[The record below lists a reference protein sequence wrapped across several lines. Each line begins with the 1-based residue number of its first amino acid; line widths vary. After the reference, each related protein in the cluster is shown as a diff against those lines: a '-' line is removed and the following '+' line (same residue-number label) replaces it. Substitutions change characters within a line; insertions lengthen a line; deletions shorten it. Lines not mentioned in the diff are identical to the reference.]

1 MEKMVEILA
10 PAGDMEKLKTALYF
24 GADAVYL
31 SGKKF
36 GLRAFSGNFT
46 EEELIDAVNLVHS
59 QNKKVYVTINILAHN
74 SDFEGLKEYL
84 EFLNSIHVDG
94 VIVSDLGVAG
104 FVKKYAKDVELHVS
118 TQASITNKYSAMH
131 WIKLG
136 AKRLVLARELS
147 LKDIREIREFIPK
160 EIELECFVH
169 GAMCISYSGRCLLS
183 NFMTGRDSNRGACVQ
198 ACRWEYEINEVKR
211 KGQNFPILEDGK
223 GTYILNSKD
232 MCLINHI
239 KELIDAGINSFKI
252 EGRMK
257 SPYYVATVVNAYK
270 KAVADALNENN
281 TNINYSVNNN
291 IVDNDSISQ
300 LNSVKLDQISNEN
313 DTKYHICD
321 CVDNKSQNEC
331 VVNDNISQKNKN
343 MCICSNDNSCKKMV
357 KTDWVKEVQKTSHRQ
372 FTTGFYFEGENKEYF
387 ESSLPVQDSEFIAM
401 VLSDTNKEGFILI
414 EQRNRFVVGD
424 TLEILSP
431 TENFNKTF
439 VVEEMKNELGE
450 TITVADQVQQKLYL
464 KTPYKLN
471 ANDILRRDKC

>member
-1 MEKMVEILA
+1 MENMVEILA
-10 PAGDMEKLKTALYF
+10 PAGDFEKLKTALYF

-46 EEELIDAVNLVHS
+46 EEELLDAVNLVHS
-59 QNKKVYVTINILAHN
+59 KNKKVYITINILAHN
-74 SDFEGLKEYL
+74 SDFDGLKEYL
-84 EFLNSIHVDG
+84 EYLNKIKVDG
-94 VIVSDLGVAG
+94 VIVSDLGVAS
-104 FVKKYAKDVELHVS
+104 FVKKYAPNVELHVS

-131 WIKLG
+131 WIELG

-147 LKDIREIREFIPK
+147 LKDIKEIREFIPK

-211 KGQNFPILEDGK
+211 KGQNFPILEDSK

-270 KAVADALNENN
+270 KAVEEIFNSQQNDTDNQLNKNLSINDTISQNDTTKTNNMSNINENKYQIKN
-281 TNINYSVNNN
+281 NNDNVSQNNDIVIDNQFQIDEEMNICATDNINK
-291 IVDNDSISQ
+291 
-300 LNSVKLDQISNEN
+300 KL
-313 DTKYHICD
+313 
-321 CVDNKSQNEC
+321 
-331 VVNDNISQKNKN
+331 
-343 MCICSNDNSCKKMV
+343 V

-387 ESSLPVQDSEFIAM
+387 ENSLPVQDSEFIAM
-401 VLSDTNKEGFILI
+401 VLNDTNEEGYTLI

-439 VVEEMKNELGE
+439 VVEEIKNENGDKVE
-450 TITVADQVQQKLYL
+450 VADQVQQKLYL
-464 KTPYKLN
+464 KTPFKLQ
-471 ANDILRRDKC
+471 ANDILRRDKV

>member
-46 EEELIDAVNLVHS
+46 EEELIEAVNLVHG
-59 QNKKVYVTINILAHN
+59 QNKKVYITINILAHN

-84 EFLNSIHVDG
+84 EFLNSIKIDG
-94 VIVSDLGVAG
+94 VIVSDLGVAS
-104 FVKKYAKDVELHVS
+104 FVKKYAPQVELHIS

-131 WIKLG
+131 WIELG

-147 LKDIREIREFIPK
+147 LKDIKEIREYIPK

-211 KGQNFPILEDGK
+211 KGQNFPILEDK
-223 GTYILNSKD
+223 RGTYILNSKD

-270 KAVADALNENN
+270 KALEEVVNF
-281 TNINYSVNNN
+281 NINNVNMDENKDMCINDTLSQNDCN
-291 IVDNDSISQ
+291 ILGNVSAVNDTLTQITTNNDSASQ
-300 LNSVKLDQISNEN
+300 SGADNN
-313 DTKYHICD
+313 DTK
-321 CVDNKSQNEC
+321 
-331 VVNDNISQKNKN
+331 SQKCENVN
-343 MCICSNDNSCKKMV
+343 TCVNYNFDKKLV

-387 ESSLPVQDSEFIAM
+387 EDSLPVQDSEFIAM
-401 VLSDTNKEGFILI
+401 VLENTNEDGYTFV
-414 EQRNRFVVGD
+414 EQRNRFALGE

-431 TENFNKTF
+431 GENFNKTF
-439 VVEEMKNELGE
+439 VVEEIKNELGE
-450 TITVADQVQQKLYL
+450 SVEVANQVQQKLYI
-464 KTPYKLN
+464 KTPVKLQ
-471 ANDILRRDKC
+471 ANDILRRDKI

>member
-46 EEELIDAVNLVHS
+46 EEELIEAVNLIHS

-84 EFLNSIHVDG
+84 EFLNLIHVDG
-94 VIVSDLGVAG
+94 VIVSDLGVAS
-104 FVKKYAKDVELHVS
+104 FVKKYAPNVELHVS

-147 LKDIREIREFIPK
+147 LKDIKEIREFIPK

-211 KGQNFPILEDGK
+211 KGQNFPILEDK
-223 GTYILNSKD
+223 RGTYILNSKD
-232 MCLINHI
+232 MCLINHV

-270 KAVADALNENN
+270 KAVEDVLNDSNSNTNDNENN
-281 TNINYSVNNN
+281 NITNND
-291 IVDNDSISQ
+291 IVSQ
-300 LNSVKLDQISNEN
+300 LHYCKLDQISNKN
-313 DTKYHICD
+313 DTKYQTCD
-321 CVDNKSQNEC
+321 CFDNESQIEC
-331 VVNDNISQKNKN
+331 VVNDNKSQSYDK
-343 MCICSNDNSCKKMV
+343 MHTCSNDNGCKKIV
-357 KTDWVKEVQKTSHRQ
+357 KTDWIKEVQKTSHRQ

-401 VLSDTNKEGFILI
+401 VLENTNEEGFTLI
-414 EQRNRFVVGD
+414 EQRNRFIVGD

-431 TENFNKTF
+431 SENFNKTF

-450 TITVADQVQQKLYL
+450 AITVADQVQQKLYL
-464 KTPYKLN
+464 KTPYKLSK
-471 ANDILRRDKC
+471 NDILRRDK